1 MTEYKEYREFL
12 RSIINRIEEIGKNYE
27 DADDEHH
34 AFDYLIAELFETTD
48 EERGFVFTDKPNDQ
62 GIDFYIADPDSH
74 YYGIYQCKFPSLD
87 TLEKTPNKPQ
97 TFGKKAVDELRRAI
111 SYLLGPVPAE
121 SAKEEIKSL
130 RSNIKREIKDREGDE
145 LELNFTLAVFG
156 ELTKG
161 AEEEFKRLKEEYR
174 NNKNIRI
181 RLLQWGD
188 IIEELSPP
196 KKKGKIKIF
205 LDIEEKSYS
214 GFSDYCY
221 CLAYATGFYEAF
233 KKHKWDLF
241 DLNVRYELK
250 KSRINKKIINT
261 LKSSKR
267 KKFHHYNN
275 GILIVASSYKCS
287 DDKRKIT
294 LTNPQIINGCQTVV
308 SIWRAY
314 RDLSDDE
321 KEQFDKECKVQVKI
335 IKHEDKTKD
344 LINELVI
351 TTNDQNPMSPRN
363 LKSNLGEQKK
373 IKEKFSNLPFKWF
386 YQRKDEEFEGL
397 KTIRDRNV
405 KLNDFKGETKYRV
418 VDNKELAKAWY
429 SFIGFSHITVMGSKL
444 FEDEK
449 TYEQIFLR
457 VPKEDH
463 WKLLTDHQGEIRFHQ
478 ENFEYRTP
486 SAEEYLLAYLIYEFV
501 KEYSVSSPR
510 NKKEALE
517 RGRNKGE
524 LTENSTP
531 ADQAKYLEKVYA
543 YILCKKY
550 GAINGSLASKILK
563 LEGFDDLVK
572 NPDFKKYIEKIE
584 KLPDEEKRSH
594 ILWSI
599 YEFLRYCLECIYPEM
614 KKEYLLGRKK
624 VFLAKRDTINRFKKK
639 IDETNKEVRGIL
651 KPFLS
656 KENIDKRT
664 FLDSLPPLS

>member
-1 MTEYKEYREFL
+1 MY
-12 RSIINRIEEIGKNYE
+12 
-27 DADDEHH
+27 
-34 AFDYLIAELFETTD
+34 
-48 EERGFVFTDKPNDQ
+48 
-62 GIDFYIADPDSH
+62 
-74 YYGIYQCKFPSLD
+74 
-87 TLEKTPNKPQ
+87 
-97 TFGKKAVDELRRAI
+97 ELRGAI

-130 RSNIKREIKDREGDE
+130 RSNIKREIRDREGDE
-145 LELNFTLAVFG
+145 LELNFTLTVFG
-156 ELTKG
+156 ELTKD

-174 NNKNIRI
+174 DDKNIRI
-181 RLLQWGD
+181 KLLQWRD

-196 KKKGKIKIF
+196 KKKGEIKIS

-221 CLAYATGFYEAF
+221 CLAYATGFYKAF
-233 KKHKWDLF
+233 EEHKWDLF

-250 KSRINKKIINT
+250 NSRVNKKIINT

-294 LTNPQIINGCQTVV
+294 LKDPQIINGCQTVV

-314 RDLSDDE
+314 GDLSDDE
-321 KEQFDKECKVQVKI
+321 KKQFDKECKVQVKI
-335 IKHEDKTKD
+335 IKLEDKTKD

-363 LKSNLGEQKK
+363 LKSNSREQREIKK
-373 IKEKFSNLPFKWF
+373 KFYNLPFKWF
-386 YQRKDEEFEGL
+386 YQRKDGEFEGL

-405 KLNDFKGETKYRV
+405 KLSDFKGETKDRV

-429 SFIGFSHITVMGSKL
+429 SFIGFSHRTTMGVKL
-444 FEDEK
+444 FEKDDL
-449 TYEQIFLR
+449 YNQIFLF
-457 VPKEDH
+457 VPKKKH
-463 WKLLTDHQGEIRFHQ
+463 WDLLTNPEREICFSKDA
-478 ENFEYRTP
+478 FEEGTP
-486 SAEEYLLAYLIYEFV
+486 DAEQYLLAYLIYKFV
-501 KEYSVSSPR
+501 REYTVSPSR
-510 NKKEALE
+510 NKKKALE
-517 RGRNKGE
+517 RAIKKDK
-524 LTENSTP
+524 LSANSTE
-531 ADQAKYLEKVYA
+531 ADKAKCLEEDKDYMVNNMINNMKEIFVELYA

-614 KKEYLLGRKK
+614 KNEYLVGRKK

-664 FLDSLPPLS
+664 FLNSLPPLS